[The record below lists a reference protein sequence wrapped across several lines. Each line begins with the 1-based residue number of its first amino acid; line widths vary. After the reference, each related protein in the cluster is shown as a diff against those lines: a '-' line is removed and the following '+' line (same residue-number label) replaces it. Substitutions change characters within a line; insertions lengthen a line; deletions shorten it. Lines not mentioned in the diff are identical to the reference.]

1 MGHHEAHE
9 PARALRH
16 RTLLRAGLT
25 VTAVGA
31 ALAGA
36 GSPAQAAPVAPAS
49 TVGQNLMSP
58 DLPAAAQGVTG
69 ATGYAI
75 APAKTLRLDPLA
87 NTGVDP
93 LNNGVGTQVGDFK
106 PVSTAMATSP
116 LTSGGALNDLP
127 VAGRAAGLLPG

>member
-1 MGHHEAHE
+1 MGHHEAPE
-9 PARALRH
+9 PTRALRH

-36 GSPAQAAPVAPAS
+36 GSTAQAAPVAPAS

-58 DLPAAAQGVTG
+58 DLPAAARGVTG

-93 LNNGVGTQVGDFK
+93 LNNGVGTQVADFK

-116 LTSGGALNDLP
+116 VTSGGALNDLP
-127 VAGRAAGLLPG
+127 LAGRAAGLLPG